1 MAARTGFRFL
11 PGFVGS
17 PAVGAHCICAL
28 TAPPGSLGLHR
39 KSQACSGGYAI
50 RPYRVRSAMVHATR
64 RCGTGGHEGRP
75 YTLAFGPFV
84 GAGFMPARNGFR
96 FLPGFDG
103 SAAVGAH
110 CICALT
116 APPGSLGLHRKSQAC
131 SGGYAIR
138 PYRVRSAMVHATR
151 RCGTGGHE
159 GRPYTPRL
167 RSFRRGGLYARPEP
181 GSDFCWGSLVPPP

>member
-1 MAARTGFRFL
+1 METSATGSFDSIVGAAFMAARTGFRFL

-28 TAPPGSLGLHR
+28 TAL
-39 KSQACSGGYAI
+39 
-50 RPYRVRSAMVHATR
+50 
-64 RCGTGGHEGRP
+64 
-75 YTLAFGPFV
+75 
-84 GAGFMPARNGFR
+84 
-96 FLPGFDG
+96 
-103 SAAVGAH
+103 
-110 CICALT
+110 
-116 APPGSLGLHRKSQAC
+116 PGSLGLHRKSQAC

-181 GSDFCWGSLVPPP
+181 GSDSRRGSLVPPP